1 MSSGVMMGKQTV
13 VVRADEVGW
22 DSRSVYT
29 PERYGA
35 VRWKNLLS
43 GELTA
48 SEALTMG
55 LAELPPGAR
64 FVRHWHEQPETY
76 FFTDGV
82 GLVEVDGLEYEVRVG
97 PAVFVPGNAWHQV
110 KNTGDGPLRLV
121 YIFPADSFQEIVYHY
136 ETGE

>member
-64 FVRHWHEQPETY
+64 FVRHWHAQPETY

-82 GLVEVDGLEYEVRVG
+82 GLVEVEGLEYEVGVG
-97 PAVFVPGNAWHQV
+97 TAVFIPGNAWHQV
-110 KNTGDGPLRLV
+110 KNTGEGPLRLV
-121 YIFPADSFQEIVYHY
+121 YTFPADSFQEIVYHY

>member
-1 MSSGVMMGKQTV
+1 MMLTQKKQAIIV
-13 VVRADEVGW
+13 QANELKW

-43 GELTA
+43 GEKTA
-48 SEALTMG
+48 TEAITMG

-76 FFTDGV
+76 FIIEGL
-82 GLVEVDGLEYEVRVG
+82 GLVEVDGSEHEVGVG
-97 PAVFVPGNAWHQV
+97 TAVFVPGHAWHQV
-110 KNTGDGPLRLV
+110 INIGDEHLRLV
-121 YIFPADSFQEIVYHY
+121 YTFAVNSFQEVVYHY
-136 ETGE
+136 QEED